1 MLRRVLGQ
9 LRRQPVAFVALFVA
23 LGGTA
28 LAAGGVPVFQGSP
41 AGGDLT
47 GTYPNPAIA
56 SGKVTTDKLADGAV
70 TTDKFASG
78 ALAPEAASLQFTTG
92 SGNPGPIPH
101 EGTYFVVVKAGLDNE
116 SATALVG
123 LCGAVV
129 KAPAEPPVDRFV
141 NAIAMQPGTAT
152 TYSFSGMITVPAGNA
167 APLGL
172 GCNDNAGNAVTPEN
186 VQWWVAS
193 VGS

>member
-23 LGGTA
+23 VGGTA

-56 SGKVTTDKLADGAV
+56 PGKVTTDKLADGAV

-78 ALAPEAASLQFTTG
+78 ALAPDERRTRGEISPNRTEASWWTT
-92 SGNPGPIPH
+92 S
-101 EGTYFVVVKAGLDNE
+101 
-116 SATALVG
+116 
-123 LCGAVV
+123 
-129 KAPAEPPVDRFV
+129 
-141 NAIAMQPGTAT
+141 
-152 TYSFSGMITVPAGNA
+152 
-167 APLGL
+167 
-172 GCNDNAGNAVTPEN
+172 
-186 VQWWVAS
+186 
-193 VGS
+193 

>member
-23 LGGTA
+23 VGGTA
-28 LAAGGVPVFQGSP
+28 VAAGGVPVFKGSP

-47 GTYPNPAIA
+47 GTYPNPAITP
-56 SGKVTTDKLADGAV
+56 GKVTTDKLADGAV
-70 TTDKFASG
+70 TTNKFASG

-92 SGNPGPIPH
+92 SGNPGPIPSG
-101 EGTYFVVVKAGLDNE
+101 GTYFVVAKAGLDNE

-123 LCGAVV
+123 LCGVAV
-129 KAPAEPPVDRFV
+129 KAPAEPVVDRFV
-141 NAIAMQPGTAT
+141 NAIAMQPGTST
-152 TYSFSGMITVPAGNA
+152 TYSFSGMITVPPGNT

-172 GCNDNAGNAVTPEN
+172 ACNDNAGNAVTPFN
-186 VQWWVAS
+186 IHWWLAS